1 MATLVAFET
10 YLAEVLG
17 NGGGN
22 SGSGTGLVDLS
33 DIGADLIGV
42 GGGVKIVM
50 GVDVSGSGPK
60 GFGPVLKGIA
70 LLVGESVGAMLV
82 VILVCTVMCIIIEA
96 VEARVWCQGFGWG
109 LSADWV

>member
-82 VILVCTVMCIIIEA
+82 VILVCAVTVCA
-96 VEARVWCQGFGWG
+96 
-109 LSADWV
+109 LL